1 MPEIIN
7 TRLNMKVQTFEGL
20 QQELKLHFTHY
31 RTCEVDV
38 TTPSHSLV
46 RIRTE
51 RFADFIISH
60 GIYQTQNEAFT
71 FEARREE
78 PVICMLFHLSGSA
91 FFGKDLLEFPGNHHS
106 LNFYPTFESQMVL
119 KENRNTEKL
128 MIKLQ
133 VPFVQKYLEQGD
145 EYTRWFFDQVC
156 NYTFFDTTQNGR
168 IISPE
173 VRSILMNI
181 VQCPFEGT
189 LRLLYLESQIKLLLS
204 FLIYEFRT
212 TATQEH
218 RIDQLNS
225 KDIEILHDIH
235 KYASTQFLDEVSL
248 YSICRQ
254 YGINEFKLKYGFK
267 KLFGTS
273 LMKLV
278 QEKRMSHAREMLLE
292 SDRMITDV
300 AFEVGY
306 SSTANFSKAF
316 RNFYGFAPSAV
327 R

>member
-1 MPEIIN
+1 
-7 TRLNMKVQTFEGL
+7 MKVQTFEGL
-20 QQELKLHFTHY
+20 QQELKLHFTQY

-38 TTPSHSLV
+38 VTPTQSNIH
-46 RIRTE
+46 IRTE

-60 GIYQTQNEAFT
+60 GIYQTQEEAFT
-71 FEARREE
+71 FTTRRED

-91 FFGKDLLEFPGNHHS
+91 FFGKDLLEFPSNHYS
-106 LNFYPTFESQMVL
+106 LNFYPSFESQMFL
-119 KENRNTEKL
+119 RENHHVEKL

-145 EYTRWFFDQVC
+145 EYTRWFFDQIE
-156 NYTFFDTTQNGR
+156 NSTYFDTTQNGR

-173 VRSILMNI
+173 VRGILMNI
-181 VQCPFEGT
+181 IQCPFEGT
-189 LRLLYLESQIKLLLS
+189 LRLLYLESQLKLLLS

-212 TATQEH
+212 AASQDL
-218 RIDQLNS
+218 RIDQLNT
-225 KDIEILHDIH
+225 KDIEVLHDIH
-235 KYASTQFLDEVSL
+235 KYASTQFLDDVSL
-248 YSICRQ
+248 YSVCRQ
-254 YGINEFKLKYGFK
+254 FGINEFKLKYGFK

-278 QEKRMSHAREMLLE
+278 QEKRMSHAREMLLQP
-292 SDRMITDV
+292 DRMITDV

-316 RNFYGFAPSAV
+316 RNFYGFAPSMV